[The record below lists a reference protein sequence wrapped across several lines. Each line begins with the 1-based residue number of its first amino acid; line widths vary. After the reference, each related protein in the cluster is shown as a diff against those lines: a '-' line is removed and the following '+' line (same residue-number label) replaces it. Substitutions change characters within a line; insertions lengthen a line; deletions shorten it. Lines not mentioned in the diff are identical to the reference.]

1 LYLFIFSKWVCIKK
15 KLYVSAAKPNY
26 YILME
31 QNNANSNRSALYSLI
46 TVWFFW
52 GFSAAS
58 NGVFI
63 PFCKAHFHLSQFE
76 SQLIDF
82 TFYGGYFI
90 GSLVLY
96 FASQATKVDILNKI
110 GYKNAI
116 VLGLVISTV
125 GALLMV
131 PSINAGV
138 FGLILGS
145 FFIIA
150 IGFALQQTAV
160 NPFIV
165 ALGSPETGSTRLNLA
180 GGVNNFGSILG
191 PVVVSFL
198 LFGSAAGN
206 SNAVVSISSVNNL
219 YYILAALFLAL
230 AIFFWVTKLPKVT
243 SDEKIEASNKA
254 NFPLFIIFIAFCLI
268 LAATPASK
276 AITDS
281 IMSGRG
287 ITDPNSPE
295 YLAMLN
301 SIKAYFVYGALFT
314 ILATLIIS
322 SSTATK
328 QKEGW
333 GAMRYP
339 QLILGMLAIFTYVG
353 VEVTI
358 QSNFGALLETKA
370 FGGYSAKDI
379 APFIS
384 LYWGSLMVGRWTGAI
399 GVFNVSK
406 TARTVLTVL
415 VPFIAFGVVLL
426 ANYISHAPI
435 GLLAPYAICIVF
447 LIVGFLIGK
456 EKPIRTLSIFG
467 LMGAAF
473 MAVGMLT
480 TGIVATYAF
489 ISGGLCCSIM
499 WPSIFALSLA
509 GLGKY
514 TSQGS
519 SFLIMMILGGSII
532 PPVQG
537 ILADG
542 SGKLIPGMSGI
553 HFSYIIPLIGFAY
566 LAFFAWKAGAEL
578 RKQGIDIDHIE
589 AGAGH

>member
-1 LYLFIFSKWVCIKK
+1 
-15 KLYVSAAKPNY
+15 
-26 YILME
+26 ME
-31 QNNANSNRSALYSLI
+31 QSTSTNNRSALYSLI

-96 FASQATKVDILNKI
+96 FASQISRVDILNKI

-116 VLGLVISTV
+116 VIGLLISV
-125 GALLMV
+125 AGALLMV
-131 PSINAGV
+131 PAINAGV
-138 FGLILGS
+138 FGFILGA

-150 IGFALQQTAV
+150 IGFSLQQTAV

-165 ALGSPETGSTRLNLA
+165 ALGPPETGATRLNLA

-198 LFGSAAGN
+198 LFGSATSN

-219 YYILAALFLAL
+219 YFILAGLFLLL
-230 AIFFWVTKLPKVT
+230 AIFFWRTTLPKVT
-243 SDEKIEASNKA
+243 SDEKIEQSTKA
-254 NFPLFIIFIAFCLI
+254 NLPLFIIFIAFCLI
-268 LAATPASK
+268 LAATPLSNASGLS
-276 AITDS
+276 A
-281 IMSGRG
+281 
-287 ITDPNSPE
+287 
-295 YLAMLN
+295 
-301 SIKAYFVYGALFT
+301 AYFVYGALF
-314 ILATLIIS
+314 IIVITLILS

-333 GAMRYP
+333 GAMKYP

-353 VEVTI
+353 TEVTI

-370 FGGYSAKDI
+370 FGGFSAKDI
-379 APFIS
+379 APYIS
-384 LYWGSLMVGRWTGAI
+384 LYWGSLMIGRWTGAI
-399 GVFNVSK
+399 GVFDVSK
-406 TARTVLTVL
+406 ATRTALTIL

-426 ANYISHAPI
+426 ANVISNANVAV
-435 GLLAPYAICIVF
+435 LAPYAICVVF
-447 LIVGFLIGK
+447 LIVGFFLGK

-467 LMGAAF
+467 LMGVFF
-473 MAVGMLT
+473 MVIGMAT
-480 TGIVATYAF
+480 SGTIATYAF

-519 SFLIMMILGGSII
+519 SLLIMMILGGSII